1 MCHVSGIQWKKSVLR
16 VKIEESM
23 IRGGIER
30 DVLLSRKLK
39 YTSTSY
45 SKCLFERS
53 WSKYIGKL
61 FGHIF

>member
-1 MCHVSGIQWKKSVLR
+1 MIKLFYPTESNVPRKWYSGEKSVLR

-39 YTSTSY
+39 YTSASY
-45 SKCLFERS
+45 LSVYLK
-53 WSKYIGKL
+53 
-61 FGHIF
+61 

>member
-39 YTSTSY
+39 YTSASY
-45 SKCLFERS
+45 LSVYLKGVRVN
-53 WSKYIGKL
+53 I
-61 FGHIF
+61 